1 MTSFLPVALLLLQF
15 APALSGEL
23 RITVRDLAGLPVRTV
38 VDVAGD
44 AAQVHALVE
53 TDARGVAVARRLPFG
68 TYRITVTDAASGRAT
83 GFAEVRSALPTEF
96 QLVLGA
102 AAVQAQVTV
111 DAVSTLAAPRQTGSQ
126 RRIGAERLATRS
138 FSLPGR
144 TMPDLVANEPGWLLE
159 SNGTLHP
166 RGSEVQT
173 QFVVDG
179 LPLTDNR
186 SPAFAPSMDLSDL
199 HAVTILTGGYPA
211 EYGRKLGG
219 VIEIDT
225 SGDTLRGFHGSF
237 EGSAGSFASGGL
249 AGGGTYAWSRGI
261 LTVTG
266 SGARTDRYLD
276 PPVEENLT
284 NRGSSGRLSVHAE
297 GDLTTADRLGVIVR
311 RGRASFLVPNE
322 PQQEATGQR
331 QSRANDETM
340 LQGSYRRVFNT
351 PLLFDVRAMQR
362 SHSAGLTSNA
372 ASTPVNLREDR
383 GFRESYAKATVTG
396 QRGRHEWKMGGDV
409 SVTAVREAFD
419 YTVTDEDHLPAGT
432 PLAFGFAERRS
443 GHEAAVFMQD
453 QIRGERFTLNAGL
466 RFDTYALVVSDRALS
481 PRVSG
486 AWSWPGRGLVLR
498 ASYDRAFQTPAFE
511 HLLIASSP
519 QVTVLAEQITRL
531 PVLPSRGHFLEAGL
545 ARTVGERWRVEGV
558 VFDRR
563 MDHFADDDVLLNTGI
578 SIPITF
584 HSAHVRGL
592 ETTLDV
598 PRWKRLSAT
607 LGYTL
612 MRGTG
617 EGPVTGGLFLGEE
630 ELDALEQ
637 GVFPLTQDQRHTLRL
652 RLQTTLGTRAWAA
665 GGLAVNSGLPVEADD
680 DLDEAEERYGEP
692 IVSRVNLAE
701 GRVRPTWSLD
711 AAFGATLAHRGSTRL
726 TLQADVRNLTN
737 RLNIINFAGLFS
749 GTGIAAP
756 RTVGVQMRLEF

>member
-1 MTSFLPVALLLLQF
+1 MSFLPAALLLLQF

-23 RITVRDLAGLPVRTV
+23 RVTVRDLAGLPVRTV
-38 VDVAGD
+38 VDVQGD

-53 TDARGVAVARRLPFG
+53 TDTRGVAVARRLPFG
-68 TYRITVTDAASGRAT
+68 TYRITVADAASGRST
-83 GFAEVRSALPTEF
+83 GFAEVRSALPMDF
-96 QLVLGA
+96 HMVLGG

-126 RRIGAERLATRS
+126 RRIGAERLATRP

-186 SPAFAPSMDLSDL
+186 SPAFAPAMDLSDL

-219 VIEIDT
+219 VIEVNT
-225 SGDTLRGFHGSF
+225 AGQTRRGFHGSLD
-237 EGSAGSFASGGL
+237 GSVGSFASGGL
-249 AGGGTYAWSRGI
+249 AGGGAYAWSRGI

-297 GDLTTADRLGVIVR
+297 ADLTTADRLGLILR
-311 RGRASFLVPNE
+311 RGRADFFVPNE
-322 PQQEATGQR
+322 PQQEDAGQR

-340 LQGSYRRVFNT
+340 LQASYRRVFAD

-362 SHSAGLTSNA
+362 SQSAGLISNA
-372 ASTPVNLREDR
+372 ASTPINLREDR

-396 QRGRHEWKMGGDV
+396 QHGRHEWKVGGDL

-419 YTVTDEDHLPAGT
+419 YTVTDENDLPAAT
-432 PLAFGFAERRS
+432 PLDFVFAERRS
-443 GHEAAVFMQD
+443 GHDAAVFVQD
-453 QIRGERFTLNAGL
+453 QIHGERFTLNAGL
-466 RFDTYALVVSDRALS
+466 RFDAYALVVSDRAVS

-511 HLLIASSP
+511 HLLIASSQ
-519 QVTVLAEQITRL
+519 QVTVLAAEVTRL
-531 PVLPSRGHFLEAGL
+531 PVRPSRGHFLEAGL
-545 ARTVGERWRVEGV
+545 ARTLAERWRVEGV

-563 MDHFADDDVLLNTGI
+563 MDNFADDDVLLNTGI

-617 EGPVTGGLFLGEE
+617 EGPVTGGLFLGEQHV
-630 ELDALEQ
+630 DALEQ
-637 GVFPLTQDQRHTLRL
+637 GAFALTQDQRHTLRM
-652 RLQTTLGTRAWAA
+652 RLQTTIGTRAWAA
-665 GGLAVNSGLPVEADD
+665 GGLAVNSGLPVEGDE
-680 DLDEAEERYGEP
+680 DLDEAEERYGER
-692 IVSRVNLAE
+692 IVSRMNLAE

-711 AAFGATLAHRGSTRL
+711 AAFGTTLAHRGSTRL

-756 RTVGVQMRLEF
+756 RTMGVQMRLEY